1 MSIVKKTIGFFKATY
16 HLFIAAGKGFME
28 DRVMKLSAAL
38 AYYTIFSLA
47 PLIVI
52 VISAASILL
61 GDRLAINPNDE
72 LFGPSGEITQMI
84 GGEAAA
90 QLRSFVSNANY
101 SGKSTLGLIIGIT
114 TLIIGATAIF
124 IEIQDSIN
132 LIWKVKAVPKKG
144 WKKLITN
151 RLLSFSLIASL
162 GFLLLV
168 SLVINSIVVGIGNKL
183 TGYAAQVGIEEVS
196 QLLVVILTN
205 ALTLTVV
212 AAIFTIIFKVL
223 PDVNLKW
230 KPAIVGALFTAVL
243 FSVGKYAIGIYIEK
257 GNPGSAFGA
266 ASSIIVILLWIYYTS
281 IILYFG
287 AEFTQAYAEKYGK
300 AITPSKYAVHTK
312 IVVVE
317 ENVQSLPPQ
326 HPEDTVAI
334 GDTDEEE
341 LTEKDKRA

>member
-1 MSIVKKTIGFFKATY
+1 MTFLKKASHFIKATV

-38 AYYTIFSLA
+38 AYYTIFSLT
-47 PLIVI
+47 PLIII
-52 VISAASILL
+52 VISAASLFL
-61 GDRLAINPNDE
+61 GDNMDPNTK
-72 LFGPSGEITQMI
+72 LFGEISDMV
-84 GGEAAA
+84 GADAAN
-90 QLRSFVSNANY
+90 QLRGFVNNANL
-101 SGKSTLGLIIGIT
+101 SGKSTLGLIIGIG
-114 TLIIGATAIF
+114 TLIVGATAIF

-151 RLLSFSLIASL
+151 RLLSFSMIASL

-168 SLVINSIVVGIGNKL
+168 SLVINSIVVGIGDRL
-183 TGYAAQVGIEEVS
+183 EGYATKIGIERVS
-196 QLLVVILTN
+196 ELLMLIVTN
-205 ALTLTVV
+205 VLTLAVV
-212 AAIFTIIFKVL
+212 TSIFAVIFKVL

-230 KPAIVGALFTAVL
+230 KPALVGALFTALL
-243 FSVGKYAIGIYIEK
+243 FSLGKYVIGIYIEK

-287 AEFTQAYAEKYGK
+287 AEFTQAYAERYAKG
-300 AITPSKYAVHTK
+300 ITPSKYAVHTK

-317 ENVQSLPPQ
+317 KKVDILPPQ
-326 HPEDTVAI
+326 HPEDTKI
-334 GDTDEEE
+334 DHP
-341 LTEKDKRA
+341 TET